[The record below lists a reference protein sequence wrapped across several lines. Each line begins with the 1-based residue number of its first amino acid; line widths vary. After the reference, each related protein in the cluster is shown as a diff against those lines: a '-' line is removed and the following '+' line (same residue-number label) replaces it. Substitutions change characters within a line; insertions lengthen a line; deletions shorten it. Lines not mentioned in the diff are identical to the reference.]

1 MQKQAPSLGRI
12 LVMVGFALSCVAI
25 LLYLW
30 LTFGGAVPLRPK
42 GYRVNVNFPEAV
54 TLAEQADVRIS
65 GVNVGKVIS
74 KKVVVQNGQV
84 KPLTAVQLEIA
95 RKYAPIPQN
104 TRAILRQ
111 KTLLGETYVELSP
124 GNRRSGPMV
133 RDDGTLAN
141 GHVAQTVQL
150 DEIFRAFDPKTR
162 LAFETWMQQQGQ
174 AFDGRGQDLNDALGN
189 LTPFAEN
196 LDKVLAVLRSQKQAT
211 SRLVSNTATVFDA
224 LSERDGQLADL
235 ISNSNRVF
243 QTTASRDQQLRQA
256 FIAFPTF
263 EDQSRAIS
271 LRLTKFAH
279 NSNPLINQLR
289 PAARQLS
296 PTLIA
301 SAKLAPNLKALFQDI
316 HPLVR
321 ASKRGLPA
329 VSSFLDSTRP
339 VLAQADPFLRSLN
352 PFLDWL
358 GLYKHEAAAFFAL
371 DTAATQAT
379 AAVCDKPVQRC
390 TSANNSKQ
398 VHYLRTTNPVNPEAL
413 ATYPKRIASN
423 RSNPYFQPL
432 GYLDLARGGL
442 KVFGSYLCTTNPVPT
457 VVQTIDPLLP
467 GVGAV
472 TNLISP
478 ETFAL
483 IDRFVYGG
491 NGPANVASPPC
502 REQAPLGNLIGQ
514 SGRYPHVTQAPD
526 SP

>member
-1 MQKQAPSLGRI
+1 MQKQAPSIGRI
-12 LVMVGFALSCVAI
+12 FVMVAFALSCVAI

-30 LTFGGAVPLRPK
+30 ITFGGSVPLKPK
-42 GYRVNVNFPEAV
+42 GYRVKVNFPEAV

-84 KPLTAVQLEIA
+84 KPLTAVTLEIQS
-95 RKYAPIPQN
+95 KYAPIPTN

-111 KTLLGETYVELSP
+111 KTLLGETYVELTP
-124 GNRRSGPMV
+124 GNRRGPPV
-133 RDDGTLAN
+133 KDGGALAN
-141 GHVAQTVQL
+141 GNVAPTVQL

-162 LAFETWMQQQGQ
+162 LAFQTWMQQQGI
-174 AFDGRGQDLNDALGN
+174 AFTARGQDLNDALGN

-196 LDKVLAVLRSQKQAT
+196 IDKVLAVLRSQQQAT
-211 SRLVSNTATVFDA
+211 SALVRNTGVVFDA
-224 LSERDGQLADL
+224 LTERDGQLADL

-243 QTTASRDQQLRQA
+243 KTTADRDQQLAAA
-256 FIAFPTF
+256 FVAFPTF

-271 LRLTKFAH
+271 VRLTKFA
-279 NSNPLINQLR
+279 NNTNPLINQLR

-301 SAKLAPNLKALFQDI
+301 TAKLAPNLKALFEDI
-316 HPLVR
+316 HPL
-321 ASKRGLPA
+321 ALAANKGLPA
-329 VSSFLDSTRP
+329 VSSFMNSTRP

-390 TSANNSKQ
+390 TAADNSKQ

-413 ATYPKRIASN
+413 AAYPKRIQSN
-423 RSNPYFQPL
+423 RNNPYFQPL
-432 GYLDLARGGL
+432 GYLDLAKGGL
-442 KVFGSYLCTTNPVPT
+442 KVFGNYLCTSNPDPT
-457 VVQTIDPLLP
+457 VLP
-467 GVGAV
+467 GNGL
-472 TNLISP
+472 TD

-483 IDRFVYGG
+483 INQFVYGG
-491 NGPANVASPPC
+491 QPPGSVAAVPC
-502 REQAPLGNLIGQ
+502 REQSPLGNLIGQ
-514 SGRYPHVTQAPD
+514 SGKYPHVTAAPD